1 MEIIDLK
8 KLTLLILILIVFV
21 SGCTYLSN
29 TPSEAVISF
38 EKSYNYGDY
47 NTSYSLMSRDYR
59 DTHTIDDLK
68 NADNIGNDLYR
79 YKFIRIVEGS
89 ENIQNN
95 TASVEFEYE
104 KYAEPRGFLI
114 ELASSALNQESLF
127 TKRIELVNETTG
139 WKLKTIHKEMI
150 KSD

>member
-29 TPSEAVISF
+29 TPSEAVNSF
-38 EKSYNYGDY
+38 VKSYNSGYY
-47 NTSYSLMSRDYR
+47 NTSYSLMSRDYK

-68 NADNIGNDLYR
+68 NAVNIGNDLYE

-104 KYAEPRGFLI
+104 KYAEPRGLTK
-114 ELASSALNQESLF
+114 LASSALNQESSF

-139 WKLKTIHKEMI
+139 WKLKTVHKEMI
-150 KSD
+150 KNN